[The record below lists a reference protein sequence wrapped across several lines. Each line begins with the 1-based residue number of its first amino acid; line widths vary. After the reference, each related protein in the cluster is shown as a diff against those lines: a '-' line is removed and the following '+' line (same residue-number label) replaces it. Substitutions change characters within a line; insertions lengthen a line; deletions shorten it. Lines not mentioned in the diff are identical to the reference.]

1 MLMKQKAEIK
11 RISSKS
17 LREEVENVEFEES
30 KYVGTTLG
38 MNQEE
43 WENEGLAEDTEELDG
58 YRVELL

>member
-1 MLMKQKAEIK
+1 MLMKRKAEIK

-30 KYVGTTLG
+30 KCVGTTMG

-43 WENEGLAEDTEELDG
+43 WENEGLAEDDEKLAG